1 MEQRKQI
8 IINELIEIL
17 EDASGIELRNADLN
31 SSLIEL
37 GLDSLFLTQVS
48 LTLTKKY
55 NTKITFR
62 QLNEDLSS
70 INAIATHVD
79 GVLPA
84 NAYADKINATVE
96 MKGPQQAEM
105 ITKSTAT
112 SVDVPIANFSPDAEG
127 LEWLIQQQMQLMQQ
141 QLAVLSGQQITMPMP
156 NATNVQSN
164 TVEAKENVA
173 VVNNALPASEEVEPA
188 KPFGAIARIEKTY
201 NATLTEAQQQW
212 FAELIKKYTERTAK
226 SKQFTQE
233 HRAQLADPRVVTGF
247 KPYNKEIT
255 YQVVVNRS
263 KGSRVWDIDGNEYVD
278 ILNGFGSNMFGHS
291 PDFIVEAIGQ
301 QLDDGYEIGPQHPL
315 AGEFASLFCELTG
328 AERVAICNTGS
339 EAVLGVMRMAR
350 TVTGRNLICAFNN
363 SYHGI
368 NDEVIVRG
376 TKKLKSM
383 PAAAGI
389 TPEAV
394 ANILV
399 LDYGTDESLKIIRD
413 RAHEF
418 AAIMIEPVQSR
429 MADFHPAT
437 FVKELRAIADDNGC
451 ALIFDEVITG
461 FRYAQGGAQ
470 EFYCVQADIA
480 SYGKVCGGGMPIGAM
495 AGKKKYMDAL
505 DGGHWQYGDNSVP
518 EAGVTY
524 FAGTFVRH
532 PFALA
537 AGVAALKH
545 LKTQGPQLQQQLNTK
560 AANMVAALNDFCNEY
575 QLPIGFSNFASLF
588 KPKYKSEYPYSEL
601 LFHLWRLHGVH
612 VIDGFPCF
620 LTTAHTDDDVAFII
634 ETFKKSVIELMT
646 NDMIPHVKRSSSNN
660 GSAPT
665 EITEKPIANNP
676 PVPSARLGKD
686 PQGRPAW
693 FVPDPARPGKYLMVE
708 E

>member
-8 IINELIEIL
+8 IIDELIEIL
-17 EDASGIELRNADLN
+17 EDASGIELRSADIN
-31 SSLIEL
+31 TSLIEL

-62 QLNEDLSS
+62 QLNEELSS
-70 INAIATHVD
+70 INAIAGHID
-79 GVLPA
+79 SSLPA
-84 NAYADKINATVE
+84 TAYAEKLTSSGADAK
-96 MKGPQQAEM
+96 QQQQPV
-105 ITKSTAT
+105 AT
-112 SVDVPIANFSPDAEG
+112 SFNMPAANFTPDAEG

-141 QLAVLSGQQITMPMP
+141 QLAVLSGQPIAASPTAQTIT
-156 NATNVQSN
+156 N
-164 TVEAKENVA
+164 TVNNSETKSTSINKTTTPVIEEN
-173 VVNNALPASEEVEPA
+173 EPA

-201 NATLTEAQQQW
+201 NNQLTEAQQQW
-212 FAELIKKYTERTAK
+212 FNELIKKYTTRTAK

-233 HRAQLADPRVVTGF
+233 HREQLADPRVVTGF

-263 KGSRVWDIDGNEYVD
+263 KGSRIWDIDGNEYVD

-339 EAVLGVMRMAR
+339 EAVLGAMRMAR

-376 TKKLKSM
+376 TKKLKSL

-399 LDYGTDESLKIIRD
+399 LDYGTDESLKIIRE

-429 MADFHPAT
+429 MADFQPKE
-437 FVKELRAIADDNGC
+437 FVKELRTIADNAGC

-470 EFYCVQADIA
+470 ELYGVKADIA

-505 DGGHWQYGDNSVP
+505 DGGHWQYGDSSVP
-518 EAGVTY
+518 EVGVTY

-545 LKTQGPQLQQQLNTK
+545 LKKHGPQLQQELNKK
-560 AANMVAALNDFCNEY
+560 AATMVADLNAFCNEY

-588 KPKYKSEYPYSEL
+588 KPKYKNEYPYSEL
-601 LFHLWRLHGVH
+601 LFHLWRLHGLH

-634 ETFKKSVIELMT
+634 ETFKKSVFELMAM
-646 NDMIPHVKRSSSNN
+646 DMIPHAKKSASMN
-660 GSAPT
+660 GNTTAA
-665 EITEKPIANNP
+665 IVDKPVANTP
-676 PVPSARLGKD
+676 PVPTARLGKD
-686 PQGRPAW
+686 QNGRPAW

-708 E
+708 EKGA